1 MRSKRVAGIE
11 QVERV
16 GANPG
21 PGGRQPPSPGG
32 FAKSRPRRARGAFT
46 VEFALVL
53 FAAIT
58 LFAVV
63 GEFLR
68 VSLLNQTLAT
78 TTKTAA
84 NSVASLLSTAGNNC
98 QNAITTAFGADRNAR
113 WLLDLDNDGT
123 LSVNV
128 TTAAADQW
136 PDAAASTSD
145 VEVVISWDDD
155 PNGGVDWSDSVAG
168 DCGDT
173 GSWLRLRAQVSVRPW
188 FGLFRPLAPNGWPL
202 RHESWARN
210 TRT

>member
-1 MRSKRVAGIE
+1 MRRGVFERVAGGNA
-11 QVERV
+11 QPGKRLTS
-16 GANPG
+16 G
-21 PGGRQPPSPGG
+21 PG
-32 FAKSRPRRARGAFT
+32 KSSASRSLVGARGAFT
-46 VEFALVL
+46 VEFTLIL
-53 FAAIT
+53 FAIIT

-68 VSLLNQTLAT
+68 VSLVNQVLAT
-78 TTKTAA
+78 ATKSAA
-84 NSVASLLSTAGNNC
+84 TGVASLVSTAGNNC
-98 QNAITTAFGADRNAR
+98 QNAVTTAFQADRNAR

-128 TTAAADQW
+128 TTAAADRW

-145 VEVVISWDDD
+145 VEVVIGWDDD
-155 PNGGVDWSDSVAG
+155 PDGGVDWSDGTAG

-188 FGLFRPLAPNGWPL
+188 YALFRPLAPNGWPL

-210 TRT
+210 ARST